1 MLFSSV
7 IFILKFLPF
16 TLIVYFLLPQKF
28 KNTFLLAMSLL
39 FYAWGEPVYVIIM
52 MTSIVVNYFFG
63 ILIHQLGHFRNRQKF
78 MLALGVALNL
88 IFLVYFK
95 YVGFIVQNINALLG
109 IHLQVNPVTMP
120 IGISFYTFQ
129 SLSYLVDVYRKEV
142 KAQFNIINIGLYIS
156 FFPQLIAGPI
166 VRYTDINEQIDSR
179 KEIDLNGFVTGI
191 ERFIIGLAKKVFLAN
206 TLGEVADKVFALP
219 HAEITTIASWLGI
232 VCYSL
237 QIFFDFSGYSD
248 MAIGLGRMFGF
259 RFLENFNF
267 PYVARSIREFWQRWH
282 ISLSTWF
289 RDYLYIP
296 LGGNRGSRWRTYI
309 NLLIV
314 FFVTGLWHGASWNF
328 IVWGLFH
335 GFFLLLERTKLGIWR
350 EKVWFPLQYLYTVL
364 VVLIGWVF
372 FRLETLA
379 QAQSFLKVMFGLSM
393 TDNYPFD
400 YFDFLNQKVLVCLTF
415 AIGLSMP
422 FPKLKFL
429 GNYQIIPLLRRSLVT
444 IILVGILLLSIA
456 DLASDTYNPFIY
468 FRF

>member
-7 IFILKFLPF
+7 IFVLKFLPF
-16 TLIVYFLLPQKF
+16 TLVVYFLSPQKQ
-28 KNTFLLAMSLL
+28 KNIFLLVMSLF

-52 MTSIVVNYFFG
+52 MISIVVNYFFG
-63 ILIHQLGHFRNRQKF
+63 IFIDRSRHFTNRQKF
-78 MLALGVALNL
+78 VLALGVALNL

-95 YVGFIVQNINALLG
+95 YVGFIVQNINAILN

-166 VRYTDINEQIDSR
+166 VRYTDINEQIDQR
-179 KEIDLNGFVTGI
+179 KIDLSGFVIGI
-191 ERFIIGLAKKVFLAN
+191 ERFIVGLAKKVLIAN
-206 TLGEVADKVFALP
+206 TLGEVADKIFVLP
-219 HAEITTIASWLGI
+219 TTEITTLASWLGVI
-232 VCYSL
+232 CYAF

-267 PYVARSIREFWQRWH
+267 PYIARSIREFWQRWH

-296 LGGNRGSRWRTYI
+296 LGGNRGSKWRTYI

-350 EKVWFPLQYLYTVL
+350 EKMWSPLQYLYTVL

-372 FRLETLA
+372 FRSETIA
-379 QAQSFLKVMFGLSM
+379 QAQSYLQVMFGLSM
-393 TDNYPFD
+393 TENYPFD
-400 YFDFLNQKVLVCLTF
+400 YFDFLNLKVLVCLTL
-415 AIGLSMP
+415 AIALSMP

-429 GNYQIIPLLRRSLVT
+429 SNYQIIPLLRRILVT
-444 IILVGILLLSIA
+444 IILAGILLLSIA
-456 DLASDTYNPFIY
+456 DLASETYNPFIY

>member
-1 MLFSSV
+1 MCFLSV
-7 IFILKFLPF
+7 IYHNI
-16 TLIVYFLLPQKF
+16 
-28 KNTFLLAMSLL
+28 
-39 FYAWGEPVYVIIM
+39 
-52 MTSIVVNYFFG
+52 TS
-63 ILIHQLGHFRNRQKF
+63 
-78 MLALGVALNL
+78 
-88 IFLVYFK
+88 
-95 YVGFIVQNINALLG
+95 
-109 IHLQVNPVTMP
+109 
-120 IGISFYTFQ
+120 
-129 SLSYLVDVYRKEV
+129 
-142 KAQFNIINIGLYIS
+142 
-156 FFPQLIAGPI
+156 
-166 VRYTDINEQIDSR
+166 
-179 KEIDLNGFVTGI
+179 
-191 ERFIIGLAKKVFLAN
+191 
-206 TLGEVADKVFALP
+206 
-219 HAEITTIASWLGI
+219 
-232 VCYSL
+232 
-237 QIFFDFSGYSD
+237 
-248 MAIGLGRMFGF
+248 
-259 RFLENFNF
+259 
-267 PYVARSIREFWQRWH
+267 
-282 ISLSTWF
+282 
-289 RDYLYIP
+289 
-296 LGGNRGSRWRTYI
+296 RT